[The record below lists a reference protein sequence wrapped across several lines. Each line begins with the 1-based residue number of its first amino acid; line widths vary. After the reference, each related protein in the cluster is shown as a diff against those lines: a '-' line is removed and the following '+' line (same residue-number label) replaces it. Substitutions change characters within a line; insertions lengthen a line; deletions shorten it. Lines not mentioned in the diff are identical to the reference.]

1 MKLILKS
8 LAFGVCGFPAM
19 ACAGG
24 VAALQDEAWDEA
36 VEDGV
41 VVVSIEAVLEEGPG
55 GEGGLFGKEF
65 EEEVAGCGG

>member
-1 MKLILKS
+1 
-8 LAFGVCGFPAM
+8 M